1 MVSIVDN
8 RLFLHRN
15 RFLSQATRCA
25 PQSKNQNHYC
35 HTDNHAATQ
44 ILRLSNLLNIALF
57 KLLSILHVHSWYS
70 DLSLRL
76 WGPWFFDVIE
86 CLDNFLCFSM
96 CSRTSPF
103 RKHSVLFFSVGL
115 PRTVCAFVSLTRD
128 NMMEQYINTFPETPR
143 PNGIRTAS
151 HCCFEKIRIKRYP
164 NRPSLDHPLDLTK
177 STNHKKWT

>member
-96 CSRTSPF
+96 GSRTSPF

-115 PRTVCAFVSLTRD
+115 PRTVCAFVSLTR
-128 NMMEQYINTFPETPR
+128 NAAANVIQS
-143 PNGIRTAS
+143 AS
-151 HCCFEKIRIKRYP
+151 YCCFEKFRIERYP
-164 NRPSLDHPLDLTK
+164 NLPSLDYPIDLTK
-177 STNHKKWT
+177 STNHKIRKGKWA